1 MELRTKVLSEKEIL
15 KIDQASRA
23 LLMEVGV
30 HVPHRESL
38 EIYKKA
44 GALVDFNLQRVRV
57 P

>member
-1 MELRTKVLSEKEIL
+1 MELKVKVLDEREIL

-30 HVPHRESL
+30 QVPHAESL

-44 GALVDFNLQRVRV
+44 GAIVDFS
-57 P
+57 